1 MTMTNEIGT
10 ECCPLCASEALQTLT
25 RSREFNE
32 AGVLFRVDGV
42 EYAVCQECG
51 GRTTTPAQTRKNKRR
66 IIAAQ
71 KKAMGLLSGEQ
82 IREIRE
88 VRLHGLTQKQMA
100 QLLGVGVNT
109 FSRYETDAVPQS
121 DAMNSLL
128 VVLGEHPEVIGTLA
142 RHHGVTVTK
151 RVPNT
156 FSASW
161 AKSFPSLQTEAANHP
176 PVKINIVLMQ
186 STVVQIRDSESLPKA
201 A

>member
-1 MTMTNEIGT
+1 MTNEIGA

-25 RSREFNE
+25 RSREFSE
-32 AGVLFRVDGV
+32 AGVLFCVDGV

-88 VRLHGLTQKQMA
+88 VRLHGLTQRQMA

-142 RHHGVTVTK
+142 QHHGVTLTE
-151 RVPNT
+151 RAPDT

-161 AKSFPSLQTEAANHP
+161 VKSFSHLQAVAANNLP
-176 PVKINIVLMQ
+176 KKINIVRTQ
-186 STVVQIRDSESLPKA
+186 GTVVPIRGPEFLLKA